1 MIKKRVTQEVASS
14 LRRTARDLEITAGDL
29 RVYADQLDPPL
40 LPDLPEASRPSHH
53 SG

>member
-14 LRRTARDLEITAGDL
+14 LRRTARDMEIAAGDL
-29 RVYADQLDPPL
+29 RVYADQLDPPAP
-40 LPDLPEASRPSHH
+40 PDLPQASQASHH

>member
-14 LRRTARDLEITAGDL
+14 LRRMARDLSVIADDL
-29 RVYADQLDPPL
+29 RTYANMIDPPAPPT
-40 LPDLPEASRPSHH
+40 LPQASQASHH